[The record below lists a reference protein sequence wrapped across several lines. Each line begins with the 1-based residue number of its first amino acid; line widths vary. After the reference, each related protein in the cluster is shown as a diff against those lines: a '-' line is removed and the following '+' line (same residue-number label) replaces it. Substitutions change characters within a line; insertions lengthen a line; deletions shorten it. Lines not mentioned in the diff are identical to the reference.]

1 MLVWS
6 IDIEIDVVVTPL
18 VYDPLQTGRVPVV
31 ARLVD
36 GEVTVLVFGQ
46 EDLLHLSFLRRLIVN
61 SINDLRFIVGEP
73 FAARAHET
81 QLMLSYFLRFR

>member
-1 MLVWS
+1 MLIWG
-6 IDIEIDVVVTPL
+6 IDIEVDCARTPF
-18 VYDPLQTGRVPVV
+18 VYYPLQTGGVAVV
-31 ARLVD
+31 AGLVD